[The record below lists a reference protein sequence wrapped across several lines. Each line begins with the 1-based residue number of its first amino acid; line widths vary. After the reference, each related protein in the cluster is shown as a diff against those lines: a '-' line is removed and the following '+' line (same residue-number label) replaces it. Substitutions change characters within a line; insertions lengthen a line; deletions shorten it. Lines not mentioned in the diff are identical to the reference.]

1 MFNWESLAI
10 LFASLFIIWLLIN
23 LYLGGPKLNAYDRP
37 IPNSRA
43 TKRERASPENQEALR
58 ILEQAAA
65 EMSSP
70 PLGQRLEAIRR
81 FMERGFC
88 APHLLEQDIGYRIQE
103 LDMNGMAAEWVLAP
117 HSDADKR
124 LLYLHG
130 GAFIS
135 GCPRG
140 HRAITT
146 EIARVTGAA
155 VLAIDYRLMPEHTR
169 RELIEDCQAAYLW
182 ILDNGPQGAAPLRE
196 LFIAG
201 DSAGGGLTLTLIAWA
216 RDNGLRAADG
226 AIAISPSVDMT
237 ISSPTFKENKDTD
250 YMLGPKLG
258 LLLKIPRSL
267 RLLLTWASN
276 RMLPPNPL
284 VSPVFGDLSGLP
296 PVLIQA
302 SESEMMLGDAQRYVN
317 KALVAGTAAELETWP
332 EMLHVW
338 HFFAPILP
346 EAQEALE
353 RISAFVERCRALKS
367 V

>member
-1 MFNWESLAI
+1 MLNWETLAV
-10 LFASLFIIWLLIN
+10 LLASLFIIWLLIN
-23 LYLGGPKLNAYDRP
+23 IYLGGPKLSAYDRP

-43 TKRERASPENQEALR
+43 TKRTHASAENQQALR
-58 ILEQAAA
+58 ILAQAAA
-65 EMSSP
+65 EMSAP
-70 PLGQRLEAIRR
+70 PLTQRLEAIRR

-88 APHLLEQDIGYRIQE
+88 APHLLENVPGYRIQE
-103 LDMNGMAAEWVLAP
+103 VKANGVAAEWVLAP
-117 HSDADKR
+117 HSDANKR

-146 EIARVTGAA
+146 EVARVTGAA

-169 RELIEDCQAAYLW
+169 RELIEDCQTAYRW
-182 ILDNGPQGAAPLRE
+182 ILDHGPQGAAPAQE

-216 RDNGLRAADG
+216 RELGLPAADG

-237 ISSPTFKENKDTD
+237 ISSPTFKANKDTD

-276 RMLPPNPL
+276 RMSPAHPL
-284 VSPVFGDLSGLP
+284 VSPVFGDLHGLP
-296 PVLIQA
+296 PLLIQA
-302 SESEMMLGDAQRYVN
+302 SEAEMMLGDAQRYVN
-317 KALVAGTAAELETWP
+317 KAQAAGTDAQLQTWP

-338 HFFAPILP
+338 HFFAPLLP

-353 RISAFVERCRALKS
+353 KIGAFVDYCRKLKTG
-367 V
+367 